1 MNKKV
6 DEDFK
11 YINDVYVLQCI
22 CSEYKELVNNAIEK
36 IKTYCINDEFYNKL
50 SNKEKNIFDV
60 LTYLQNGVDI
70 NE

>member
-22 CSEYKELVNNAIEK
+22 CTEYKDLVNKFIE
-36 IKTYCINDEFYNKL
+36 NELKL
-50 SNKEKNIFDV
+50 IV
-60 LTYLQNGVDI
+60 LIMQLQKGVDI
-70 NE
+70 ND